1 MVIKTLPI
9 NFSLKNGMNG
19 SWRREGREMH
29 IWLESVVNNPPS
41 PHDALPAG
49 FEIEDKGLTP
59 IHKTNPNGTYYWIPI
74 KGWTDDSPLD
84 SSACPTTRNPI
95 AGNGSAI
102 SSRQEANKAI
112 LNLISKMVIKYPEHR
127 FGQILMNMDV
137 VQREFGTDWLR
148 FWKDEYNLESTDL
161 LDRVLQIYKKLDI

>member
-1 MVIKTLPI
+1 MSLIITDWVKYQ
-9 NFSLKNGMNG
+9 LKNGMNG
-19 SWRREGREMH
+19 SYRRYGRCLE
-29 IWLESVVNNPPS
+29 IWLDHVVNNPPLGS
-41 PHDALPAG
+41 DVLPSG
-49 FEIEDKGLTP
+49 FEFLKDRSPYTC
-59 IHKTNPNGTYYWIPI
+59 TNETGTFYRFYNSQWE
-74 KGWTDDSPLD
+74 SSLD
-84 SSACPTTRNPI
+84 SSTCPTTRNLN
-95 AGNGSAI
+95 AGNGEVS